1 MLTELIQS
9 GMHRGTAIEV
19 LQLVKSRWE
28 IKGAVFKISK
38 LPYFTS
44 DHKLLIASSCTK
56 LISSFAIKFC
66 AFFIHTAHI
75 ESM

>member
-9 GMHRGTAIEV
+9 GMHKDTAIEA
-19 LQLVKSRWE
+19 LQLVNSLWE
-28 IKGAVFKISK
+28 IKGAFFKISK
-38 LPYFTS
+38 LPYFASNFT
-44 DHKLLIASSCTK
+44 ASSCVK
-56 LISSFAIKFC
+56 LIRIITIKFY

>member
-9 GMHRGTAIEV
+9 GMHKGTATEA
-19 LQLVKSRWE
+19 LQLVNSLWE
-28 IKGAVFKISK
+28 IKGAFFKISK
-38 LPYFTS
+38 LPYFASNFT
-44 DHKLLIASSCTK
+44 ASSCVK
-56 LISSFAIKFC
+56 LIRIITIKFY